1 MTYEKNYGKHIIINK
16 MFIFESTIAGT
27 GSKKKNVEI
36 SDKRIIIS
44 YTIFWVFYNGFLF
57 LFNCF
62 EKLLF

>member
-1 MTYEKNYGKHIIINK
+1 